1 MSNSSIVLLRDDN
14 VSLIVENADKI
25 FSVDDVIKYGS
36 LWTFSFAM
44 SLDIINEL
52 LGDDEMHEL
61 SSSESDVE

>member
-1 MSNSSIVLLRDDN
+1 MSDSSIVLLRDGN
-14 VSLIVENADKI
+14 VSLIVENADNI